1 MRFNITTFVFF
12 ICFGVSTYP
21 AFSDHGKNFHCS
33 SFPFRSDQAKA
44 AMKTIPKGKHM
55 RGIVSEL
62 AYQWENKEIR
72 RSCDAAVAG
81 KTVDFS
87 CLDGRRDWN
96 VIMSKIPS
104 EIMNQ
109 ADIKRR
115 PLMLELQ
122 AKDTQGKLRNEALD
136 YCEDLGVI
144 DLRMKG

>member
-1 MRFNITTFVFF
+1 MLPSR
-12 ICFGVSTYP
+12 
-21 AFSDHGKNFHCS
+21 
-33 SFPFRSDQAKA
+33 
-44 AMKTIPKGKHM
+44 
-55 RGIVSEL
+55 E
-62 AYQWENKEIR
+62 
-72 RSCDAAVAG
+72 

-96 VIMSKIPS
+96 AIMSKIPS
-104 EIMNQ
+104 ETMNQ